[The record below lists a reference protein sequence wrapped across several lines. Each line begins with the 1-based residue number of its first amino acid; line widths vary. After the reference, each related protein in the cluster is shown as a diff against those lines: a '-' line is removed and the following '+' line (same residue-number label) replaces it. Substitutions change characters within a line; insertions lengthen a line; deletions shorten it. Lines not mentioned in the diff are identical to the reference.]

1 MFKRGGLI
9 IIITILLNLSPIAI
23 CQEEEKIPWE
33 VIKADTLMT
42 KAQMQDKP
50 ELYNKAEDILKE
62 YIKENPYCV
71 WAYMQLAKGYEEQN
85 KIDLAKETYEKTLD
99 LEPQQ
104 YFMYTKVIYFYFKHN
119 FLNEAESLAK
129 ECIKKFPDEDLR
141 FKEYLVIIYIK
152 KGEWDKAKELIK
164 SDKKLANDSYFQS
177 VAEDLEILP
186 DPKELELINSIR
198 DKIEAIEQKIEGN
211 PQKYSYLHEKIYP
224 YIVLDPFDKDIKEL
238 KKINDRLQKIIDE
251 IE

>member
-1 MFKRGGLI
+1 MFKRGSLFI

-42 KAQMQDKP
+42 KAQMQNKP
-50 ELYNKAEDILKE
+50 ELYDEAEDILKE

-85 KIDLAKETYEKTLD
+85 KIDLAKKTYEKTLD

-129 ECIKKFPDEDLR
+129 ECIKKFPEEKLS
-141 FKEYLVIIYIK
+141 FKEWLVFIYMQRGETHRIIELAESDKDLTKDPDMKVIIEGIK
-152 KGEWDKAKELIK
+152 EFSDLDKQKLALSIDRKINTIM
-164 SDKKLANDSYFQS
+164 KKLVVIQKS
-177 VAEDLEILP
+177 IL
-186 DPKELELINSIR
+186 IFRMN
-198 DKIEAIEQKIEGN
+198 
-211 PQKYSYLHEKIYP
+211 
-224 YIVLDPFDKDIKEL
+224 
-238 KKINDRLQKIIDE
+238 
-251 IE
+251 